1 MDWNAIGAI
10 GEILGAVAVVATLGY
25 LAVQTRHSV
34 AATQANTRQAILES
48 DQQFLTILMVN
59 PTMDVIRWKRD
70 LADDEKVQLGYFLI
84 TFVRM
89 RENNWLQFHSSG
101 LDRETWESYRASIP
115 TVLNNPNGRSWWRNY
130 VKARGLYSKGFVS
143 EVDVLLEQTPVEE
156 QSPMLS
162 AFDGE

>member
-59 PTMDVIRWKRD
+59 PTIDVIRWKRD
-70 LADDEKVQLGYFLI
+70 LADDEKVKLGYFLL
-84 TFVRM
+84 TFARM
-89 RENNWLQFHSSG
+89 RESNWLQFHSGG

-115 TVLNNPNGRSWWRNY
+115 VVMNNPKGRSWWRNY
-130 VKARGLYSKGFVS
+130 VKARGMYSKGFVS
-143 EVDVLLEQTPVEE
+143 EVDVLLEQTPVQE